1 MLLLT
6 SYETGQHMRHEVII
20 GVEHRRHCRDKE
32 KQAMLSEVGVVLRS
46 YQRDFRSGVGQR
58 RGKCSFSVETS
69 LKFLAYLVAVWFIL
83 HHCSHFEI
91 EKAGES
97 VQTITAYGGG
107 L

>member
-1 MLLLT
+1 
-6 SYETGQHMRHEVII
+6 MRHEVII
-20 GVEHRRHCRDKE
+20 GVEHRRHCREKE
-32 KQAMLSEVGVVLRS
+32 KQSVLSEVGVVLRS

-58 RGKCSFSVETS
+58 RAKCSFSVETS

-83 HHCSHFEI
+83 HRRYRLEI

-97 VQTITAYGGG
+97 VQTISAYGGG